1 MVHVVVAVLAVSAH
15 TVQILEGVQIGNQLI
30 DFVIGIKVGGIGLL
44 DALLVVVQHILPAFQ
59 NPHAQQLGHGKVH
72 PLIFAH
78 VPVLV
83 ALGAEVFQSHPNRLL
98 GLCHHV
104 GRPVVEDLDTAQLH
118 THVLHIDPAVRHDVL
133 QCFQL
138 GFVFQ
143 GDFADAQANGD
154 KVPVGKSGGDPGN
167 LGGNVVHA
175 CHQILKRH
183 GGDEAVGGNGV
194 LLPVLLVNQLLHGV
208 SFRMNLHN
216 PAALADFAAH
226 ILKFLR
232 GGFPQLA
239 GAELG
244 VLEFLNEGGLHM
256 GILLA
261 LGQRLLQNVLQ
272 NGNNGQALYPL
283 SAPVGGDVPGMA
295 APELF
300 RVALKEHGVE
310 LAAKAVDVEILQRI
324 LVLFAH
330 RGI

>member
-1 MVHVVVAVLAVSAH
+1 MV
-15 TVQILEGVQIGNQLI
+15 IEN
-30 DFVIGIKVGGIGLL
+30 
-44 DALLVVVQHILPAFQ
+44 ILPAFQ
-59 NPHAQQLGHGKVH
+59 NAHAQQLRDSEIH
-72 PLIFAH
+72 PLSFAH
-78 VPVLV
+78 IPVFV
-83 ALGAEVFQSHPNRLL
+83 ALGAEVFQTHPHGFLR
-98 GLCHHV
+98 LCHHV
-104 GRPVVEDLDTAQLH
+104 WRPVVEDLDTAQLH

-256 GILLA
+256 GIFAGLRQ
-261 LGQRLLQNVLQ
+261 GLLQNILQ
-272 NGNNGQALYPL
+272 NGYDGQALHPL
-283 SAPVGGDVPGMA
+283 SAPVGGDIPGMA